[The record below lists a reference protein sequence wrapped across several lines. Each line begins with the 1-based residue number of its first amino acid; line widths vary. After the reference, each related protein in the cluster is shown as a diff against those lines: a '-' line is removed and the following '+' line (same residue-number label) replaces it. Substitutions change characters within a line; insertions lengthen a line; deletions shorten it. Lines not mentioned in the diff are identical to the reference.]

1 MATKKKKKQISINE
15 KTIRLL
21 SSAVLAI
28 ILWLFINGNSNDI
41 VPQDIN
47 AIPVTFTNMEA
58 LQEKH
63 LVLED
68 NRNYYVNL
76 RVQGTDRSLQEINT
90 NEITAEVDM
99 KDIDKKGEYNPEI
112 VIKGL
117 SNSVILKEVNP
128 STLHLVVD
136 NVIESEKN
144 VEVITQGK
152 PGNDNAVISA
162 TSSEK
167 VQVTGAEDR
176 IAAIDKIA
184 VTANVNGL
192 TEDTS
197 RMLEVTPYD
206 KDGNIVSG
214 VECEPDVVRVNIEV
228 GKTKTVNITPPT
240 TTGDPQSGYKVTS
253 VTVDPTQKMVGAKQ
267 EVLDTIQNIQIDP
280 VDVSGANKAVT
291 KEVTLKLPDGA
302 SFLDNGDKATVTVNI
317 EPIIEK
323 SFTISSIETRNVG
336 QGLTAAK
343 VKDSSVVV
351 KLSGTA
357 TELNKLTADNIK
369 AFVDLNGLG
378 KGDQEVTIQ
387 ISLPSD
393 QIKSISPIRTTVTIE

>member
-47 AIPVTFTNMEA
+47 AIPVTFTNMET

-162 TSSEK
+162 TSTEK

-214 VECEPDVVRVNIEV
+214 VECEPDVVRVNIEG
-228 GKTKTVNITPPT
+228 GKTKTVNITPPA

-302 SFLDNGDKATVTVNI
+302 SFLDNGNKATVTVNI

-378 KGDQEVTIQ
+378 KGDQEVAIQ

-393 QIKSISPIRTTVTIE
+393 QIKSITPARTTVTIE

>member
-47 AIPVTFTNMEA
+47 AIPVTFTNMET

-162 TSSEK
+162 TSTEK

-184 VTANVNGL
+184 VTANA
-192 TEDTS
+192 E
-197 RMLEVTPYD
+197 
-206 KDGNIVSG
+206 
-214 VECEPDVVRVNIEV
+214 
-228 GKTKTVNITPPT
+228 
-240 TTGDPQSGYKVTS
+240 
-253 VTVDPTQKMVGAKQ
+253 
-267 EVLDTIQNIQIDP
+267 
-280 VDVSGANKAVT
+280 
-291 KEVTLKLPDGA
+291 
-302 SFLDNGDKATVTVNI
+302 
-317 EPIIEK
+317 
-323 SFTISSIETRNVG
+323 
-336 QGLTAAK
+336 AAQCWK
-343 VKDSSVVV
+343 
-351 KLSGTA
+351 
-357 TELNKLTADNIK
+357 
-369 AFVDLNGLG
+369 
-378 KGDQEVTIQ
+378 
-387 ISLPSD
+387 
-393 QIKSISPIRTTVTIE
+393 